1 MLCGDP
7 SHRLDD
13 LDDLDDR
20 RTSECLDSGLTWK
33 KMKVGALET
42 DRQTDR
48 QTCPVLAELTP
59 GLIHGDGHTP
69 SGYKLSVQKRPRASW
84 GVVCRED
91 DPAISAHTLLYPG
104 YKYEY

>member
-7 SHRLDD
+7 SHR